1 MINEEKVN
9 QLKMVGTIAAVVL
22 LVIIG
27 ISIGFA
33 LKPTTETTTEPTE
46 KVISDASDDLT
57 RELVE
62 DFLIS
67 YFTKKDLEENRN
79 RYKEFMTEGMY
90 NQEVSKEDEAVN
102 QTYKGF
108 VVDYVYKDAD
118 IYIDTERNVVIAKVR
133 YTNTLLAEKNNYD
146 KAQKDVMN
154 ETTIQ
159 LSYLKEG
166 NSFKVNTKEEVVLV
180 SSSQTSSYPAY
191 GTVSTSIGD

>member
-90 NQEVSKEDEAVN
+90 NQEVSEEDEAVN

>member
-46 KVISDASDDLT
+46 KVILDASDDLT